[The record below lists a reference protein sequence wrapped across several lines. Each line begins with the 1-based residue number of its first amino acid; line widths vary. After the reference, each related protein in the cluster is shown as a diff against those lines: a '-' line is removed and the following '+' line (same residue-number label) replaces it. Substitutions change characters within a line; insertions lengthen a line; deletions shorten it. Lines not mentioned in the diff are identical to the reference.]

1 MLKVAR
7 SSGTMSLRTAVGSI
21 GGWPRT
27 GGRQVLNHAGRIHQT
42 RQMHSETLEGVPPAK
57 QKHVP
62 TSGTYPRGFLVSGTH
77 VGIKPSNKDKPDLAI
92 IRSTQPCS
100 AAAVFTKNVFAAAP
114 VTVSRRILEQATR
127 GSIRNVIIN
136 SGKANAVT
144 GSEGMACAESMV
156 NAVNQEAYNAGD
168 VGSAT
173 LVMST
178 GVIG

>member
-1 MLKVAR
+1 MSAR
-7 SSGTMSLRTAVGSI
+7 PAVGFI
-21 GGWPRT
+21 GFWSRT
-27 GGRQVLNHAGRIHQT
+27 VGCQLMDSAGRLHQT
-42 RQMHSETLEGVPPAK
+42 RGMHSETLEGIPEAK
-57 QKHVP
+57 KRHVP

-100 AAAVFTKNVFAAAP
+100 AAAVFTQNRFAAAP
-114 VTVSRRILEQATR
+114 VTVSQRILEKATD
-127 GSIRNVIIN
+127 GSIRNIIIN

-156 NAVNQEAYNAGD
+156 TAVNEEAHKIGD

>member
-1 MLKVAR
+1 M
-7 SSGTMSLRTAVGSI
+7 GSI
-21 GGWPRT
+21 GFWFCT
-27 GGRQVLNHAGRIHQT
+27 GRRQITNYVGRLHQT
-42 RQMHSETLEGVPPAK
+42 RKMHSETLEGIPQAK
-57 QKHVP
+57 QRHVP
-62 TSGTYPRGFLVSGTH
+62 KSGTYPRGFLVSGTH

-100 AAAVFTKNVFAAAP
+100 AAAVFTQNRFAAAP
-114 VTVSRRILEQATR
+114 VTVSQRILEEATR

-156 NAVNQEAYNAGD
+156 SAVNEEARNAGA
-168 VGSAT
+168 VGSAS

>member
-1 MLKVAR
+1 
-7 SSGTMSLRTAVGSI
+7 
-21 GGWPRT
+21 
-27 GGRQVLNHAGRIHQT
+27 
-42 RQMHSETLEGVPPAK
+42 MHSETLEGIPEAK
-57 QKHVP
+57 RRHVP

-92 IRSTQPCS
+92 IRSTQPCT
-100 AAAVFTKNVFAAAP
+100 AAAIFTQNVFAAAP
-114 VTVSRRILEQATR
+114 VTVSQRILEETTP

-144 GSEGMACAESMV
+144 GNEGMACAESMV
-156 NAVNQEAYNAGD
+156 LAVNEEAHKAGD

>member
-1 MLKVAR
+1 MSAR
-7 SSGTMSLRTAVGSI
+7 PAVTSI
-21 GGWPRT
+21 GFWPRT
-27 GGRQVLNHAGRIHQT
+27 GGRQAVNYAGCLHQT
-42 RQMHSETLEGVPPAK
+42 RRMHRETLEGIPQAK
-57 QKHVP
+57 QRHVP

-100 AAAVFTKNVFAAAP
+100 AAAVFTQNRFAAAP
-114 VTVSRRILEQATR
+114 VTVSQRILEDATR

-156 NAVNQEAYNAGD
+156 NAVNEEARNSGD
-168 VGSAT
+168 VGPAT

>member
-1 MLKVAR
+1 MG
-7 SSGTMSLRTAVGSI
+7 SVGFWS
-21 GGWPRT
+21 RT
-27 GGRQVLNHAGRIHQT
+27 GRSQFANHAGCL
-42 RQMHSETLEGVPPAK
+42 RQNRKMHSETLEGIPKAK
-57 QKHVP
+57 QRHVP

-77 VGIKPSNKDKPDLAI
+77 VGIKPSNKNKPDLAI

-100 AAAVFTKNVFAAAP
+100 AAAVFTQNRFAAAP
-114 VTVSRRILEQATR
+114 VTVSQRVLEEATR

-156 NAVNQEAYNAGD
+156 NAVNEEARNSGD
-168 VGSAT
+168 VGPAT